1 MLSLMEKREKNLP
14 PKSLRDYIAN
24 LCLEDINQIEQ
35 NRRNKVR
42 ARKIKNSRIYV

>member
-1 MLSLMEKREKNLP
+1 
-14 PKSLRDYIAN
+14 LRDYIAN

-35 NRRNKVR
+35 NRRNKER